1 MGGKLSIPIG
11 ALVLMGLV
19 LSAMIVGGCASATR
33 HVEPQEAVGPQ
44 EAGRPQGPV
53 GPQEE
58 VGPQE
63 IIRPQ
68 GTVGPEGPGD
78 LHESIE
84 QRERIG
90 PADPVV
96 LVARVLRLV
105 GLATEGG

>member
-1 MGGKLSIPIG
+1 MEGKLYIPIG
-11 ALVLMGLV
+11 ALILMGLV
-19 LSAMIVGGCASATR
+19 LSAMIVGGCASTTR

-53 GPQEE
+53 GAQEKA
-58 VGPQE
+58 GPQE
-63 IIRPQ
+63 IIRSQ
-68 GTVGPEGPGD
+68 GTVGPEGPLGP
-78 LHESIE
+78 HEPVR
-84 QRERIG
+84 QREGIG